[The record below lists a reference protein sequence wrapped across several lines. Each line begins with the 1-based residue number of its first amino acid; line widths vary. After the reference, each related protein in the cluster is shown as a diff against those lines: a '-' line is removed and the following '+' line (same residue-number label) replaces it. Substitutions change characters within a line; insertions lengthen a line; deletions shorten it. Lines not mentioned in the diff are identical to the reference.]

1 MLGLA
6 AAIVYVPDAADPAL
20 AARPV
25 AGRSLALRAVM
36 AATRAGATA
45 VGVPRELARG
55 RLAAEL
61 ARVPAATRT
70 VRWLEAGADA
80 DPVFTDAPCLLVP
93 VSTLVPP
100 ATLRALLARGSEGEG
115 AVLEGTAARGAPVV
129 AVAPGPVQKLW
140 DRLAMGEAV
149 GEELTRHVESV
160 AFVTMPAAGA
170 SVEVGDGGARAAEDA
185 LFRAMGTDGD
195 TGVDRFLHRRVS
207 RALTSLLVRTPVT
220 PNQVSLASLA
230 LGLAAAWALWHAT
243 AASAAAGV
251 VLYALASIVD
261 HSDGELAR
269 LTFRESRLGA
279 HLDWLV
285 DTVIHASLVLAM
297 AVTAGGPVLA
307 GVGVAAASGVT
318 LSALLAR
325 KLPREIE
332 VGPSLGGALRHMGN
346 RDLFYAV
353 LLVFVALR
361 GAVPSLLPALAVLV
375 ATGSQCYWLACLA
388 HLRRAHGAEAGRAG
402 HPA

>member
-1 MLGLA
+1 LA
-6 AAIVYVPDAADPAL
+6 AAIVYVPDAAGPAL

-36 AATRAGATA
+36 SATRAGAA
-45 VGVPRELARG
+45 VVGVPRGLADDTFV
-55 RLAAEL
+55 AEL
-61 ARVPAATRT
+61 ARVPAAASA
-70 VRWLEAGADA
+70 VRWLDAGADA
-80 DPVFTDAPCLLVP
+80 DPTFTEAPCLLVP
-93 VSTLVPP
+93 VSTLVPAP
-100 ATLRALLARGSEGEG
+100 TLRALLAHGSEGEG
-115 AVLEGTAARGAPVV
+115 AVLDGTAARGAPVV

-140 DRLAMGEAV
+140 DRLVAGEAI
-149 GEELTRHVESV
+149 GEELTRHVES
-160 AFVTMPAAGA
+160 AGLVTMPAAGPGA
-170 SVEVGDGGARAAEDA
+170 VEVGDAGARVAEDA
-185 LFRAMGTDGD
+185 LYRAMGTDGD

-207 RALTSLLVRTPVT
+207 RGLTRLLVRTPVT
-220 PNQVSLASLA
+220 PNQVSLASLV
-230 LGLAAAWALWHAT
+230 LGLAAAWALWNASL
-243 AASAAAGV
+243 ASAVAGV

-297 AVTAGGPVLA
+297 AVTAGGAVSA
-307 GVGVAAASGVT
+307 CVGVAAAGGVT

-353 LLVFVALR
+353 LVVFVALR

-388 HLRRAHGAEAGRAG
+388 HLRRARGTEGDRAG

>member
-1 MLGLA
+1 MA
-6 AAIVYVPDAADPAL
+6 AAIVYVPDAAGPAL

-36 AATRAGATA
+36 SAMRAGAA
-45 VGVPRELARG
+45 VVGVPRALAHG
-55 RLAAEL
+55 PLAAEL
-61 ARVPAATRT
+61 ARIPAATGA
-70 VRWLEAGADA
+70 VRWLDAGADA
-80 DPVFTDAPCLLVP
+80 DPAFTEAPCLLVP
-93 VSTLVPP
+93 VSTLVLAP
-100 ATLRALLARGSEGEG
+100 TLRVLLAHGSAGEG
-115 AVLEGTAARGAPVV
+115 AVLDGTPARGAPVV
-129 AVAPGPVQKLW
+129 AVGPGPVQKLW
-140 DRLAMGEAV
+140 DRLAAGEPV
-149 GEELTRHVESV
+149 GEELTRHVES
-160 AFVTMPAAGA
+160 AGLVTMPAEGA
-170 SVEVGDGGARAAEDA
+170 AVEVGDAGARVAEEA
-185 LFRAMGTDGD
+185 LYRAMGTDGD

-207 RALTSLLVRTPVT
+207 RLLTRLLVLTPVT
-220 PNQVSLASLA
+220 PNQVSLASLV
-230 LGLAAAWALWHAT
+230 LGLAAAWALWNASL
-243 AASAAAGV
+243 ASAVAGV

-297 AVTAGGPVLA
+297 AVTAGGAVSA
-307 GVGVAAASGVT
+307 CVGVAAAGGVT

-388 HLRRAHGAEAGRAG
+388 LLRRTRGPEGDRPG